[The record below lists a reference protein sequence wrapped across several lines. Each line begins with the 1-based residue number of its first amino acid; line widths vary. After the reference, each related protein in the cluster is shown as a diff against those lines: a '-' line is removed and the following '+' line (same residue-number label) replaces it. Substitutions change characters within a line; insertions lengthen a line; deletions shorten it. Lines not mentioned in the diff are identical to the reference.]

1 MITLTVNTTSASRY
15 INGMERRIDRALP
28 GLWRQLA
35 IPLKSDVRTR
45 LSTADGGRWAKP
57 SRWIRAKKNARKALT
72 GLGSRIRSRYTQQA
86 LSIYFDSPGDWTLT
100 QHHDGFTK
108 LPELRQ
114 VTIRI
119 KNPRPLGLSSGTKW
133 FRFFHGR
140 PSVVP
145 ARKVWPSEQEA
156 VAIVTSIAS
165 AWIAK
170 VLQR

>member
-35 IPLKSDVRTR
+35 MPLKADVRTR

-57 SRWIRAKKNARKALT
+57 SKWIRAKKNARKALT
-72 GLGSRIRSRYTQQA
+72 GLGSRIRSRYTQRS
-86 LSIYFDSPGDWTLT
+86 LSIYFESPGDWTLT

-108 LPELRQ
+108 LPTLGN

-119 KNPRPLGLSSGTKW
+119 KNPRPLGLSRGTKW
-133 FRFFHGR
+133 FRFFNSR

-145 ARKVWPSEQEA
+145 ARKVWPSEVEA
-156 VAIVTSIAS
+156 EAIVTPIAS
-165 AWIAK
+165 QWIAK